1 MVEKI
6 TVLITPAGSGMAV
19 VAIKAIKQEP
29 DIKIAAADM
38 NPLASGLH
46 LVHKSYLVPRISD
59 PSFFSKIDLIV
70 KKEKVNVVIP
80 CLDPFL
86 LPFARRSRAFKE
98 KGVKVVI
105 SPEKTVEICRD
116 KWRTY
121 TLLKN
126 TIPMPKA
133 TTDFNSSGETYDNIG
148 FPAILKSRSGS
159 GSKDVYIVRDMS
171 DLTFYLRKINDPML
185 QQRADGQEYTVD
197 MLVGKDGR
205 PLAIVPRK
213 RIEVKAGISVKGEI
227 ELDPVLIEIGRKM
240 CEKLRFFGPV
250 NFQAIVDRKVKAPKV
265 TEINPRI
272 SGGMSL
278 TVASGVNI
286 PLLSVYL
293 AVGRKVIEIKLPKEH
308 PLYMGRYLEEII
320 LTSKRI
326 ENLEDFR

>member
-1 MVEKI
+1 MAEKI

-19 VAIKAIKQEP
+19 VAIKAIKQDP
-29 DIKIAAADM
+29 DIKIVAADM

-46 LVHKSYLVPRISD
+46 LVHKGYLVPPISD
-59 PSFFSKIDLIV
+59 SSFFSKIDLII
-70 KKEKVNVVIP
+70 KKEKVNVIVP
-80 CLDPFL
+80 CLDTFL
-86 LPFARRSRAFKE
+86 LPFAKRSRAFKE
-98 KGVKVVI
+98 KDVKVVI

-126 TIPMPKA
+126 TIPVPKA
-133 TTDFNSSGETYDNIG
+133 TIDFNSLEETYGNIG

-159 GSKDVYIVRDMS
+159 GSKDVYIVRDMN
-171 DLTFYLRKINDPML
+171 DLTFYLRKVNDPML
-185 QQRADGQEYTVD
+185 QQRAEGQEYTID
-197 MLVGKDGR
+197 MLVGKDGK

-227 ELDPVLIEIGRKM
+227 ELNPALIKIGRKM

-286 PLLSVYL
+286 PLLAVYL
-293 AVGRKVIEIKLPKEH
+293 STGKRIDTKTLQVRPVS
-308 PLYMGRYLEEII
+308 MSRYLEEII
-320 LTSKRI
+320 LSEKST
-326 ENLEDFR
+326 ENLESV